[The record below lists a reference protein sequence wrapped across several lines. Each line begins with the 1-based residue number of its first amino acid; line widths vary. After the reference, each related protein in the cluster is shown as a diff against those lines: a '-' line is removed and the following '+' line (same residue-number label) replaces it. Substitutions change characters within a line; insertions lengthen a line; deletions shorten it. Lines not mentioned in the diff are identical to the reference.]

1 MRILIVG
8 AGDIGFQLSK
18 RLSQD
23 GYDITMVEVDAK
35 RIRRVSD
42 QLDVMLV
49 EGSGTSYRVLKQA
62 DVEHADVL
70 AAMTTSD
77 EVNILA
83 CRLAKKAGVAIT
95 MARVRNPEFTDPDFV
110 LSPQEMGVDVVIH
123 PEKETADAVVRLI
136 RQSSANY
143 AIEFAEGKVQIVGVR
158 LDDHSTS
165 FGAVAATL
173 SNIPV

>member
-49 EGSGTSYRVLKQA
+49 EGSGTSYRFLKQ
-62 DVEHADVL
+62 ADVL

-77 EVNILA
+77 EVHILA

-143 AIEFAEGKVQIVGVR
+143 AIEFEEGKVQIVGVR

>member
-1 MRILIVG
+1 MI
-8 AGDIGFQLSK
+8 
-18 RLSQD
+18 
-23 GYDITMVEVDAK
+23 VDAQGVYHDISK
-35 RIRRVSD
+35 HAFDAWSVLNPDSHKHLQS
-42 QLDVMLV
+42 QLF
-49 EGSGTSYRVLKQA
+49 K
-62 DVEHADVL
+62 HPL
-70 AAMTTSD
+70 AESMQM
-77 EVNILA
+77 I
-83 CRLAKKAGVAIT
+83 AKKAGVAIT

-143 AIEFAEGKVQIVGVR
+143 AIEFEEGKVQIVGVR